1 MSYFKPDFTLGLT
14 ATPERADGEDLLEIF
29 RNVAH
34 KLDLKSAVEAGT
46 LVPVRC
52 IRIKTN
58 IDMRDVR
65 ISGFRYNAQD
75 LESVLHVPARNELL
89 VNTWCEYVQNKPTV
103 VFCASVAHAQEIADL
118 FKERGVE
125 ASCVSGK
132 TPSKETSATGCF
144 NDDTPLSALFRKT
157 HYEELRKVIDS
168 WRPYL
173 IGNDVSVDAVA
184 MTHFE
189 FDKNRIYSN
198 KVYRDLCELD
208 AIGALH
214 VSLNQLAHYLADHS
228 NLSRSY
234 ATLYQQLKYYRC
246 ECD

>member
-1 MSYFKPDFTLGLT
+1 MNHNEEDPDFLGGLGDML
-14 ATPERADGEDLLEIF
+14 PAD
-29 RNVAH
+29 V
-34 KLDLKSAVEAGT
+34 LKKV
-46 LVPVRC
+46 
-52 IRIKTN
+52 
-58 IDMRDVR
+58 
-65 ISGFRYNAQD
+65 
-75 LESVLHVPARNELL
+75 NELL
-89 VNTWCEYVQNKPTV
+89 AHLHRHDQVHHGSTVLNIYEKGSLHVDHVDNQYIYGDRWVKALQNKEAVTCPPSAEP
-103 VFCASVAHAQEIADL
+103 VFY
-118 FKERGVE
+118 K
-125 ASCVSGK
+125 
-132 TPSKETSATGCF
+132 
-144 NDDTPLSALFRKT
+144 DTPLSVLFRANF
-157 HYEELRKVIDS
+157 HSELKKVIES

-173 IGNDVSVDAVA
+173 SDDDASVDAVA